1 MTVTDLIQTLS
12 FEATFHAL
20 YSSNIA
26 TTISEPAVDI
36 VIVETDPYADLIF
49 QHITEAVNLSTCS
62 PYMSRPV
69 MNMQTRTCTSR
80 RTMFKVVTK
89 DTDLSG
95 IRIGRLH
102 VSAGCMTGDGP
113 TQNVL
118 NAWLRAERPTT
129 FSEI

>member
-1 MTVTDLIQTLS
+1 MTATDVIQTLS
-12 FEATFHAL
+12 FGVTFHAL
-20 YSSNIA
+20 YSNTI
-26 TTISEPAVDI
+26 TPTISGSAVDI
-36 VIVETDPYADLIF
+36 VIVETDPYADLLF
-49 QHITEAVNLSTCS
+49 QQIAEVINLSTCS
-62 PYMSRPV
+62 PYVARPV

-80 RTMFKVVTK
+80 RTIFKVVTK

>member
-1 MTVTDLIQTLS
+1 MTDADVIQVLS
-12 FEATFHAL
+12 FGATFPAL
-20 YSSNIA
+20 YRSIIA
-26 TTISEPAVDI
+26 PDISETAVDI

-49 QHITEAVNLSTCS
+49 QQITEAINLSTCS
-62 PYMSRPV
+62 PYATRPV
-69 MNMQTRTCTSR
+69 MNMQARTCTSQ
-80 RTMFKVVTK
+80 RTIFKVVTK

-118 NAWLRAERPTT
+118 NAWLRADRPTT

>member
-1 MTVTDLIQTLS
+1 MTATDLIQTLS
-12 FEATFHAL
+12 FVATFHAL
-20 YSSNIA
+20 CSNTIA
-26 TTISEPAVDI
+26 PTISGPAVDI
-36 VIVETDPYADLIF
+36 VIVETDPYADLLF
-49 QHITEAVNLSTCS
+49 QHITEAINLSTCS
-62 PYMSRPV
+62 PYVARPV

-118 NAWLRAERPTT
+118 NAWLRAERSTT
-129 FSEI
+129 FSEV